1 MSNKISRRTFLKVTG
16 ASAAALGA
24 AAVLGGCQAGDN
36 SSIEVKV
43 GDKISNWNNLAVQL
57 TSVFTL
63 ASAPD
68 AEGYEYIAMLITSAN
83 RSSRDTFAIG
93 AQNIQEIGEAYPLD
107 TPEQVAANTAGY
119 FHALSASTT
128 DFSFTCDGQAA
139 EGGAYVQLYDSTEQE
154 CCVMINMVKLPTN
167 KSNLFL
173 RVAKGHFATSH
184 SHINYYIDVTTQKS
198 RLSEAKAVAKE
209 LVAAYQHSTIV
220 DTVLCLDGTQV
231 IGTCL
236 ANELTKDG
244 FANMNAHQTI
254 YVITP
259 EYTTGSQIILRDN
272 LAPMVKGKHV
282 LILAASITT
291 GYTVQAAIEAINYYG
306 GTVAGLSAIFAT
318 ATECLGIPVTSIF
331 DPSNLPDYASFD
343 SRECP
348 MCKAGQHIDALVNS
362 LYSAL

>member
-1 MSNKISRRTFLKVTG
+1 
-16 ASAAALGA
+16 
-24 AAVLGGCQAGDN
+24 
-36 SSIEVKV
+36 
-43 GDKISNWNNLAVQL
+43 
-57 TSVFTL
+57 
-63 ASAPD
+63 
-68 AEGYEYIAMLITSAN
+68 
-83 RSSRDTFAIG
+83 
-93 AQNIQEIGEAYPLD
+93 
-107 TPEQVAANTAGY
+107 
-119 FHALSASTT
+119 
-128 DFSFTCDGQAA
+128 
-139 EGGAYVQLYDSTEQE
+139 
-154 CCVMINMVKLPTN
+154 MIKMVKLPTN

-209 LVAAYQHSTIV
+209 LVAAYQHNTIV

-282 LILAASITT
+282 LILAASVTT
-291 GYTVQAAIEAINYYG
+291 GYTAQAAVEAINYYG
-306 GTVAGLSAIFAT
+306 GQVVGIGAIFAT
-318 ATECLGIPVTSIF
+318 QTECAGYPVTSIF
-331 DPSNLPDYASFD
+331 NPNDLGDYQSYD
-343 SRECP
+343 SRDCP
-348 MCKAGQHIDALVNS
+348 WCKQGKRIDALVNS
-362 LYSAL
+362 FGYSSL

>member
-1 MSNKISRRTFLKVTG
+1 
-16 ASAAALGA
+16 
-24 AAVLGGCQAGDN
+24 
-36 SSIEVKV
+36 
-43 GDKISNWNNLAVQL
+43 
-57 TSVFTL
+57 
-63 ASAPD
+63 
-68 AEGYEYIAMLITSAN
+68 
-83 RSSRDTFAIG
+83 
-93 AQNIQEIGEAYPLD
+93 
-107 TPEQVAANTAGY
+107 
-119 FHALSASTT
+119 
-128 DFSFTCDGQAA
+128 
-139 EGGAYVQLYDSTEQE
+139 
-154 CCVMINMVKLPTN
+154 MINMVKLPTS
-167 KSNLFL
+167 KSELFL

-184 SHINYYIDVTTQKS
+184 SHINYYIDVTTQKA

-209 LVAAYQHSTIV
+209 LVAAYQHNTIV

-318 ATECLGIPVTSIF
+318 ATECLGIPAIISAFHSLFRRGNNRQMSPCTQKFNNRSIHRSVPTS
-331 DPSNLPDYASFD
+331 
-343 SRECP
+343 
-348 MCKAGQHIDALVNS
+348 NS
-362 LYSAL
+362 PVEHTNNITHL

>member
-1 MSNKISRRTFLKVTG
+1 
-16 ASAAALGA
+16 
-24 AAVLGGCQAGDN
+24 
-36 SSIEVKV
+36 
-43 GDKISNWNNLAVQL
+43 
-57 TSVFTL
+57 
-63 ASAPD
+63 
-68 AEGYEYIAMLITSAN
+68 
-83 RSSRDTFAIG
+83 
-93 AQNIQEIGEAYPLD
+93 
-107 TPEQVAANTAGY
+107 
-119 FHALSASTT
+119 
-128 DFSFTCDGQAA
+128 
-139 EGGAYVQLYDSTEQE
+139 
-154 CCVMINMVKLPTN
+154 MINMVKLPTS
-167 KSNLFL
+167 KSSLFL

-282 LILAASITT
+282 LILAASVTT
-291 GYTVQAAIEAINYYG
+291 GYTAQAAVEAINYYG
-306 GTVAGLSAIFAT
+306 GQVVGIGAIFAT
-318 ATECLGIPVTSIF
+318 QTECAGYPVTSIF
-331 DPSNLPDYASFD
+331 NPNDLGDYQSYD
-343 SRECP
+343 SRDCP
-348 MCKAGQHIDALVNS
+348 WCKQGKRIDALVNS
-362 LYSAL
+362 FGYSSL

>member
-1 MSNKISRRTFLKVTG
+1 
-16 ASAAALGA
+16 
-24 AAVLGGCQAGDN
+24 
-36 SSIEVKV
+36 
-43 GDKISNWNNLAVQL
+43 
-57 TSVFTL
+57 
-63 ASAPD
+63 
-68 AEGYEYIAMLITSAN
+68 
-83 RSSRDTFAIG
+83 
-93 AQNIQEIGEAYPLD
+93 
-107 TPEQVAANTAGY
+107 
-119 FHALSASTT
+119 
-128 DFSFTCDGQAA
+128 
-139 EGGAYVQLYDSTEQE
+139 
-154 CCVMINMVKLPTN
+154 MINMVKLPTN

-209 LVAAYQHSTIV
+209 LVAAYQHNTIV

-362 LYSAL
+362 FGYSALQASLPDRFIHFLQTQRPGCHRQPGLFLILLFSGTQTGRAGRPARGTPP